1 MYSNYLTKPDT
12 DNTSFTIGKDIMR
25 TFPDIDKYKE
35 DIKTGENKLFNVLLA
50 YSAYDPDVKYC
61 QGMNY
66 IVFLFLINCNDSE
79 ERAFWLLVAMM
90 QKLKWRKLY
99 KLDTP
104 KLIKLLGRLKKKMKK
119 EVEDV
124 YQHLMDMDLPIE
136 GIFAPYFLTL
146 FLYSTPIHIAERII
160 DCFLYKGEDFM
171 LEMTIKMLKMKRS
184 KILRFQAEHGCSFEL
199 QMYLSK
205 QMVEECCAD
214 TTIKSILSQSQLSG
228 GSNHLF
234 F

>member
-1 MYSNYLTKPDT
+1 MDRLRPSLEDKATIADDYFTLDGPKKLKKSISQNNLHEEEFEEVTDFNYIYTEAEWREILQNSTRLTQNEEQRLVCSIKCGLPGRLRGQIWEYLVKVNKYRSKTPEMYSNYLTKPDT
-12 DNTSFTIGKDIMR
+12 DNTGFTIGKDIMR
-25 TFPDIDKYKE
+25 TFPDIEKYKE
-35 DIKTGENKLFNVLLA
+35 DFKTGENKLFNVLLA

-119 EVEDV
+119 EV
-124 YQHLMDMDLPIE
+124 
-136 GIFAPYFLTL
+136 
-146 FLYSTPIHIAERII
+146 
-160 DCFLYKGEDFM
+160 
-171 LEMTIKMLKMKRS
+171 
-184 KILRFQAEHGCSFEL
+184 
-199 QMYLSK
+199 
-205 QMVEECCAD
+205 
-214 TTIKSILSQSQLSG
+214 
-228 GSNHLF
+228 
-234 F
+234 